1 MIVVNSAFACGVVDL
16 YRVVKSAQRQGKN
29 KIDNKPF
36 HPLYINYRPPSTR
49 PHAVLHGAR
58 SYADQIDKTIPID
71 SHTPRSAAPLSRYLP
86 IYAFV
91 PGLDF
96 PIFAFFFFF
105 WSDQLDSRISLGFW
119 FLGSCTKQLSSP
131 SKFCF
136 RRSSWMLTLGC
147 SLLYPA

>member
-91 PGLDF
+91 PGLGF
-96 PIFAFFFFF
+96 PIFAFFSFFGLISWILVSLWGF
-105 WSDQLDSRISLGFW
+105 AFLAAVRNNSLRLASFVSDGLV
-119 FLGSCTKQLSSP
+119 
-131 SKFCF
+131 
-136 RRSSWMLTLGC
+136 GC
-147 SLLYPA
+147 